1 MNLKVKG
8 TLPSDTLSNLKT
20 NGHCMAMVTR
30 SRKIL
35 NDTKVMTKKVA
46 SEKVVNGVKLSAP
59 IKSVIDENQVTE
71 EYAIDDEENKDYPP
85 SIVKEDEETKGDEFT
100 KGDVPKFPSIS
111 SKNVENKHNQF
122 KKLLDLFSKLFV
134 NIPLVMLSCKCQG
147 IQSL

>member
-85 SIVKEDEETKGDEFT
+85 SIVKEDEETKEDEFT
-100 KGDVPKFPSIS
+100 KGDVDDPWEKRCHPILGDLDVLELCLNVKSNS
-111 SKNVENKHNQF
+111 S
-122 KKLLDLFSKLFV
+122 
-134 NIPLVMLSCKCQG
+134 
-147 IQSL
+147 